1 MKRNWLM
8 AAVMILALWAGPAA
22 RAADDQAAQ
31 SYTKAEYDTFNAA
44 VNEKEAGQR
53 AKLLEDFIAKYP
65 KSTLLPYVY
74 RSAAFTYMELKTY
87 PSAMQ
92 HADSLL
98 AIGESV
104 DAVQGLELA
113 RIEMYKTRATAFYLA
128 FNQRQITTK
137 EQLQQGRD
145 AAAAGLKY
153 LDQWKKPEKLTDEQY
168 AQEVKGLR
176 ILFNTDGGIAAL
188 QLKDYKAAVD
198 FFRASLAVNA
208 ADPVNAYRLGLAY
221 LQQDP
226 PQYMDGFWAVARSIA
241 LKMQGEAQIRNYL
254 KNQLMRYQQ
263 PTCDALIEAQLNELV
278 TLAGGSADRPASYA
292 IPSRADLDKVMQ
304 EATVDVILRDL
315 KGGGDRAKIVWLA
328 VCDAEFPELG
338 GKVFEA
344 AEADGGV
351 ILKVFTAGNPEE
363 IRAGTAPNME
373 VRVEGQPS
381 AVRLKKDDEIV
392 YSAALKSYTPDPF
405 MIQLAKAK
413 VQAEYLPPE
422 EKAPAKTPAK
432 KAPPKKAPAK
442 RPPPKG
448 AAR

>member
-1 MKRNWLM
+1 MKRNWLV
-8 AAVMILALWAGPAA
+8 AAIIMLALLAGPAA

-31 SYTKAEYDTFNAA
+31 SYTPQEYSAFNAA
-44 VNEKEAGQR
+44 VNEKDAALR
-53 AKLLEDFIAKYP
+53 ARQLEDFISKYP

-74 RSAAFTYMELKTY
+74 RSAAFTYMELKNY
-87 PSAMQ
+87 PSTMQ
-92 HADSLL
+92 AADKLL
-98 AIGESV
+98 ALGESV
-104 DAVQGLELA
+104 DTLQDLELA
-113 RIEMYKTRATAFYLA
+113 RIVMYTTRATAFFLA

-137 EQLQQGRD
+137 EQLEQGRD
-145 AAAAGLKY
+145 AAAAGIKF
-153 LDQWKKPEKLTDEQY
+153 LDAWKKPEKLTDEQF
-168 AQEVKGLR
+168 AQEVKRLR

-198 FFRASLAVNA
+198 FFRASLVVNA
-208 ADPVNAYRLGLAY
+208 ADPVNSYRLGLAY

-226 PQYMDGFWAVARSIA
+226 PQSMDGFWAVARSIA

-254 KNQLMRYQQ
+254 KNQLNRYQQ
-263 PTCDALIEAQLNELV
+263 PTCDALLDAQLNELI
-278 TLAGGSADRPASYA
+278 TLAGGSADRPAGYS
-292 IPSRADLDKVMQ
+292 IPSRPDLDKVMQ

-338 GKVFEA
+338 GKVFET
-344 AEADGGV
+344 AEADGVV

-373 VRVEGQPS
+373 VRVEGQPQ

-405 MIQLAKAK
+405 MIQLGKAK

-422 EKAPAKTPAK
+422 EKTPAKAPAK

-442 RPPPKG
+442 RPPPKSAG
-448 AAR
+448 R